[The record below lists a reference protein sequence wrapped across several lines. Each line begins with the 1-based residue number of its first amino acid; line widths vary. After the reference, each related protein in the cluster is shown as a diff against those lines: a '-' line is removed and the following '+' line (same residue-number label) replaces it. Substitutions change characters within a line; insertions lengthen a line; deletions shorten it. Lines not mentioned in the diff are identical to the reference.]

1 MNVMLLGHQLKD
13 RDETKTELLRTFI
26 LDGDR
31 HFFTNY
37 SFKTLIHFK
46 FC

>member
-31 HFFTNY
+31 H
-37 SFKTLIHFK
+37 SSQIIHLK
-46 FC
+46 N